1 MPLSSDPSV
10 TYNSQGNILAT
21 STSVAASSSR
31 SGSIVDFSSNSLGG
45 WVQVTPTGGTAVAP
59 TNGCQV
65 SIYAAG
71 DSTPHYDYY
80 PIIQQTIAVVANTAT
95 PLSFLLPTA
104 KYSVSIVNL
113 DATNA
118 ITVGITSNPVA

>member
-21 STSVAASSSR
+21 STSIAASAAHT
-31 SGSIVDFSSNSLGG
+31 GSIVDFSSSSLGG
-45 WVQVTPTGGTAVAP
+45 WVQVTPTGGSTVAT

-65 SIYAAG
+65 SIYPAG
-71 DSTPHYDYY
+71 DSAPHYDYY
-80 PIIQQTIAVVANTAT
+80 PLFQQTIAIVASTAT
-95 PLSFLLPTA
+95 PLSFLLQTG
-104 KYSVSIVNL
+104 KYSITLTNV

-118 ITVGITSNPVA
+118 ITAGITSNPVA